1 MTVSSVDQGW
11 ARKMSVRTHAELG
24 YRYAASRGY
33 ATYRPCSDSG
43 PTVSPLPAQI
53 SASAG
58 RAANVAFQLPGADV
72 QSESWR
78 STVAPGTSV
87 EEMSSTIE
95 PGVASRRQSRPQV
108 VHSTGAR
115 RACRA
120 AMRVEADKAP

>member
-1 MTVSSVDQGW
+1 MTVRSVDQRW
-11 ARKMSVRTHAELG
+11 ARKMSVRTHTELG
-24 YRYAASRGY
+24 YSHAARRGY
-33 ATYRPCSDSG
+33 AAYKPCSDSG

-95 PGVASRRQSRPQV
+95 PGVASSRQSRPQV
-108 VHSTGAR
+108 VHSTGAS